1 MSKHSSASKIKMSNF
16 DELFGMN
23 DSINES
29 AEVLNVPVNDLY
41 EFKGHPFK
49 IRDDEKMEELA
60 DSIRQH
66 GVLVPGIARLRPQGG
81 YEIISGH
88 SRRQAC
94 VLAGLDTIPMFIK
107 NLSDDEAVIVMVD
120 SNIQRESILPSEK
133 AKAYKMKYDA
143 IKHQGVKGNSL
154 VEMSMESGESAK
166 TVQRYI
172 WLARLSD
179 SLLEMVDEKKI
190 GFSQGIELSLLN
202 DQEQKMLL
210 EYLEKNGAKMTIQ
223 QAREI
228 KEKSREGRLDK
239 EALCNIFSPVESI
252 SYKRYITLKPDRLN
266 DYFPDNYSKE
276 EIEKVIISLLEKWKQ
291 EAMKLPNE

>member
-1 MSKHSSASKIKMSNF
+1 MSKHSSASKIKMSSF

-23 DSINES
+23 DTINES
-29 AEVLNVPVNDLY
+29 AEVLNVPINDLY

-49 IRDDEKMEELA
+49 IRDDEKMVELA
-60 DSIRQH
+60 DSIKQH

-94 VLAGLDTIPMFIK
+94 VIAGLDTIPMFIK
-107 NLSDDEAVIVMVD
+107 NLSDDEAIIVMVD

-166 TVQRYI
+166 TVQRY
-172 WLARLSD
+172 
-179 SLLEMVDEKKI
+179 V
-190 GFSQGIELSLLN
+190 
-202 DQEQKMLL
+202 
-210 EYLEKNGAKMTIQ
+210 
-223 QAREI
+223 
-228 KEKSREGRLDK
+228 
-239 EALCNIFSPVESI
+239 
-252 SYKRYITLKPDRLN
+252 
-266 DYFPDNYSKE
+266 
-276 EIEKVIISLLEKWKQ
+276 
-291 EAMKLPNE
+291 